1 MTNEYHKRPNPHPV
15 LQDDKDTMEEI
26 DEDKLEAMDEVL
38 QEAVRRK
45 IIVDSGKRR
54 WSDRTGRYE
63 IVWKSKIF
71 GH

>member
-1 MTNEYHKRPNPHPV
+1 MTNECHKRPNPHPV

-38 QEAVRRK
+38 REAVRRK
-45 IIVDSGKRR
+45 IIVDTGKKR